1 LKLDDP
7 GVDMPGVP
15 AFILRRLYVK
25 GSLHNIDS
33 GWSFTLKN
41 SLGSGY
47 AKGMQP
53 LKIDDQEVPMT
64 ASSFLQDEE
73 EITFDRV
80 TDKTTF
86 GLKMNRSI
94 VISVQGE
101 QLSAGPH
108 KVWMGFI
115 VPGFGKIGF
124 DFSDEVKSD

>member
-1 LKLDDP
+1 
-7 GVDMPGVP
+7 MPGVP

-25 GSLHNIDS
+25 GSLQNTET

-53 LKIDDQEVPMT
+53 LKIDGTELPMT
-64 ASSFLQDEE
+64 SASFHQDGED
-73 EITFDRV
+73 ITFDRV
-80 TDKTTF
+80 TEDTTF

-94 VISVQGE
+94 VISIDGSP
-101 QLSAGPH
+101 LAPGAH
-108 KVWMGFI
+108 KVWMGFV

-124 DFSDEVKSD
+124 DFTDEVKSA

>member
-1 LKLDDP
+1 
-7 GVDMPGVP
+7 MPGVP

-25 GSLHNIDS
+25 GSLQNTET

-53 LKIDDQEVPMT
+53 LRIDSEELPMSA
-64 ASSFLQDEE
+64 ASFNQDGED
-73 EITFDRV
+73 ITFDRV
-80 TDKTTF
+80 TDGTTF

-94 VISVQGE
+94 VIAVSGS
-101 QLSAGPH
+101 QLAPGSH

-115 VPGFGKIGF
+115 VPGFGRIGF
-124 DFSDEVKSD
+124 DFTDEVKSA

>member
-1 LKLDDP
+1 
-7 GVDMPGVP
+7 MPGVP

-25 GSLHNIDS
+25 GSLQNTNT

-53 LKIDDQEVPMT
+53 LKIDDRELPMT
-64 ASSFLQDEE
+64 AASFHQDGED
-73 EITFDRV
+73 ITFDRV
-80 TDKTTF
+80 TEGTTF

-94 VISVQGE
+94 VISVAGE
-101 QLSAGPH
+101 SLSPGAH

-124 DFSDEVKSD
+124 DFTDEVKFA

>member
-1 LKLDDP
+1 
-7 GVDMPGVP
+7 MPGVP

-25 GSLHNIDS
+25 GSLQNTGS

-53 LKIDDQEVPMT
+53 LRVDDQEVAMT
-64 ASSFLQDEE
+64 ASSFHQDGQD
-73 EITFDRV
+73 ITFDNV
-80 TDKTTF
+80 TDQTTF

-94 VISVQGE
+94 AITINGP
-101 QLSAGPH
+101 QLAHGPH

-124 DFSDEVKSD
+124 DFTDEVKSD